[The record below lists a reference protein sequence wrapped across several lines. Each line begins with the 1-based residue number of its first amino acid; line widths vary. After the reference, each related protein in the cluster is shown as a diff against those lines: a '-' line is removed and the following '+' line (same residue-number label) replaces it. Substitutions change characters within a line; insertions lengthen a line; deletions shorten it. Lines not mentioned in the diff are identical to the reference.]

1 MLVETNF
8 RVYAYTRSRLAHAV
22 LRLFSSEEYLL
33 PNLFVGRLTRESCGA
48 AFALG
53 IGAEAVL
60 GYLRERAHPQA
71 RRGAGPAVPGTVA
84 DALRLWEAEAQRV
97 SLEEAVLYSHFAS
110 EAEFQAVEGFA
121 RGKGGLLWSEPAKLR
136 LAAHSDLM
144 DGMRSFI
151 RENRAKTA
159 TAAGK

>member
-1 MLVETNF
+1 MRRLRACRSE
-8 RVYAYTRSRLAHAV
+8 ALTRSRLAHAV

-71 RRGAGPAVPGTVA
+71 RRGTGPAVPGTVA

-110 EAEFQAVEGFA
+110 EVEFQAVEGFA
-121 RGKGGLLWSEPAKLR
+121 RSKGGLLWSEPAKLR
-136 LAAHSDLM
+136 LAAHSVLM
-144 DGMRSFI
+144 DEMRAFI

-159 TAAGK
+159 G